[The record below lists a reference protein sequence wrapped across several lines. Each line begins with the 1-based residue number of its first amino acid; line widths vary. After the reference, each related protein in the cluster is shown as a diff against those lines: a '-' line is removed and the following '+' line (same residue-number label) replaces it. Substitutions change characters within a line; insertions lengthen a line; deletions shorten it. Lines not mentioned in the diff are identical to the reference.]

1 MTKLSKTDRKTDKIL
16 SLLSGNVRKC
26 KFSTDNDILPEK
38 DLLEKAAKM
47 KTFEYF
53 PLGK

>member
-1 MTKLSKTDRKTDKIL
+1 MTKLSKTDRQTDKIL
-16 SLLSGNVRKC
+16 SLSSGNVSKC
-26 KFSTDNDILPEK
+26 KFSTDNDTLPEK